1 MTGEKTMENYIVK
14 IYRDEK
20 DHPRSIIGI
29 VEAVGTEGKQ
39 SFTNVD
45 ELWHILNPRK
55 KGGRWR
61 QEDKDGAEIE

>member
-1 MTGEKTMENYIVK
+1 MENYIVR

-20 DHPRSIIGI
+20 VHPRSIIGV
-29 VEAVGTEGKQ
+29 VETVGSEEKQ

-61 QEDKDGAEIE
+61 TNDQDGVESE